1 MTGLCE
7 RLRAKIAEQRERRG
21 DIIDYGEPD
30 DELVEALARIGALE
44 AALERA
50 VDALD
55 GFKVSP
61 VGGTAKMRAL
71 LSDSTQ

>member
-7 RLRAKIAEQRERRG
+7 RLRAKYDRVPNTGEH
-21 DIIDYGEPD
+21 IINPD
-30 DELVEALARIGALE
+30 GPEAADRIESLE

-71 LSDSTQ
+71 LSGSPQ